1 MREKKK
7 EKIKKRIKL
16 KKLKNEEPKKFHKP
30 TSINSK
36 KIKVFFLCS
45 NFLFIAI
52 LAQIKTKTM
61 SSITILIIIII
72 YFGLLLLISN
82 IISKKGSDND
92 TFFKA
97 NKNSKW
103 YLVAFGMIGTA
114 LSGVT
119 FISVPG
125 EVGNPDLQF
134 KYFQFVLGNA
144 IGMIVVATVLL
155 PLYYRMN
162 LTSIYSYIEKR
173 LGVVSYKTAAS
184 IFLISR
190 TIGSAFRLY
199 LVVIVL
205 QKFVFDD
212 FGIPF
217 AITVL
222 LSLAFIFAYTYRGG
236 LKTII
241 ITDTLQTFFLVSS
254 VFLTIIF
261 ICNSLDLSFLQAF
274 ETVKDSNYS
283 KIFFFDDFNKGN
295 YFWKQLLGG
304 MFVTIAMV
312 GLDQDLMQKNLSCKN
327 IGEAKKNMFVF
338 TGIFV
343 LINIFFLSVGA
354 LLYIYAEKN
363 GIVVP
368 MVDGSPR
375 TDLLFPEIAF
385 HHLSIVPAIVF
396 LLGLTAATFA
406 TTDSA
411 LTALTTSFCVDF
423 LGMDKEQNSN
433 SENPKT
439 QKEKE
444 FRNKKLIKTRHLV
457 HIGFSILMFLVI
469 IIFNSLNDKSVVT
482 MIFKVASYTYGPLL
496 GLYVFGLLMKT
507 KTVHDKFVPIICII
521 SPLLC
526 LLISQNAVTLLGD
539 YKIDNELIIVNGFIT
554 FIGLLLISK
563 PALENTRF

>member
-1 MREKKK
+1 
-7 EKIKKRIKL
+7 
-16 KKLKNEEPKKFHKP
+16 
-30 TSINSK
+30 
-36 KIKVFFLCS
+36 
-45 NFLFIAI
+45 
-52 LAQIKTKTM
+52 M
-61 SSITILIIIII
+61 SAGTILVIIII
-72 YFGLLLLISN
+72 YFGVLILISN
-82 IISKKGSDND
+82 LVSKKSSDND

-125 EVGNPDLQF
+125 NVGSPESQF
-134 KYFQFVLGNA
+134 SYFQFVLGNA
-144 IGMIVVATVLL
+144 IGFLIIAKVLL

-162 LTSIYSYIEKR
+162 LTSIYGYIEQR
-173 LGVVSYKTAAS
+173 LGIVSYKTAAS

-205 QKFVFDD
+205 QRYVFDFFD
-212 FGIPF
+212 VPF
-217 AITVL
+217 AATVL
-222 LSLAFIFAYTYRGG
+222 ISLGLIFAYTYRGG

-261 ICNSLDLSFLQAF
+261 ICQSLDLSAIEAF
-274 ETVKDSNYS
+274 EAVKNSNYS
-283 KIFFFDDFNKGN
+283 KIFFYEDYLKGN
-295 YFWKQLLGG
+295 FVLKQILGRI
-304 MFVTIAMV
+304 FVTIAMV

-327 IGEAKKNMFVF
+327 IGEAQKNMFTF

-343 LINIFFLSVGA
+343 VINIFFLSVGA
-354 LLYIYAEKN
+354 LLYLFATKN
-363 GIVVP
+363 NIEIP
-368 MVDGSPR
+368 MVNGVAR
-375 TDLLFPEIAF
+375 TDYLFPEIAF
-385 HHLSIVPAIVF
+385 NHLAIFPAIIF

-423 LGMDKEQNSN
+423 LNMDKTENAS
-433 SENPKT
+433 NPK
-439 QKEKE
+439 
-444 FRNKKLIKTRHLV
+444 NVKKRHLV
-457 HIGFSILMFLVI
+457 HLGFSLLMFLVI
-469 IIFNSLNDKSVVT
+469 IVFNSLNDQSVVT

-496 GLYVFGLLMKT
+496 GLYAFGLFMKS
-507 KTVHDKFVPIICII
+507 KTVHDKFVPFICII
-521 SPLLC
+521 SPLVCFFLAKN
-526 LLISQNAVTLLGD
+526 SAVLFGN
-539 YKIDNELIIVNGFIT
+539 YVIDNELIIINGLIT

-563 PALENTRF
+563 PATSQTKF